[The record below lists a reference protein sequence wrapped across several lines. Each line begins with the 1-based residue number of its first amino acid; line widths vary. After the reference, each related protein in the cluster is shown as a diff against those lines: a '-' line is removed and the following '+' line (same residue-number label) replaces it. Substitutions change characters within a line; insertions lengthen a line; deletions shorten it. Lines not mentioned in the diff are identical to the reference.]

1 MNERKKIPTAVY
13 AEMTPNPSSMK
24 FVADRLL
31 LTGGLQVEYKSK
43 SEAAGSSPL
52 AEELFNFP
60 FVTNVFVAHNFVTVT
75 KDATIDWDMIVM
87 QLREY
92 VREWLMDNEIAVS
105 AVPAELMSRSAS
117 MIEEAKAGG
126 STPSSVDRSNF
137 KPSEYDDAI
146 MALLE
151 EFVRPAVE
159 ADGGAID
166 FVGYDEKK
174 VFVEMKGSCAGCP
187 SSTATLK
194 GGIENLLKAKL
205 PSVVEEVISV

>member
-1 MNERKKIPTAVY
+1 
-13 AEMTPNPSSMK
+13 MK

-43 SEAAGSSPL
+43 AEASGSSPL

-60 FVTNVFVAHNFVTVT
+60 FVTNVFIAHNFVTVT
-75 KDATIDWDMIVM
+75 KDGTIDWDMIVM

-92 VREWLMDNEIAVS
+92 IREWLMDNEIAVS
-105 AVPAELMSRSAS
+105 TVPAELMSRSAS

-126 STPSSVDRSNF
+126 STPSSVDRSKF

>member
-1 MNERKKIPTAVY
+1 
-13 AEMTPNPSSMK
+13 MK

-43 SEAAGSSPL
+43 AEAAGSSPL

-75 KDATIDWDMIVM
+75 KDGTIDWDMIVM

-105 AVPAELMSRSAS
+105 TVPAELMSRSAS

>member
-1 MNERKKIPTAVY
+1 
-13 AEMTPNPSSMK
+13 MTPNPSSMK

-31 LTGGLQVEYKSK
+31 LTSGLQVEYKSK
-43 SEAAGSSPL
+43 AEAAGSSPL

-75 KDATIDWDMIVM
+75 KDGTIDWDMIVM

-92 VREWLMDNEIAVS
+92 IREWLMDNEIAVS
-105 AVPAELMSRSAS
+105 TVPAELMSRSAS
-117 MIEEAKAGG
+117 MIEEAKVGG
-126 STPSSVDRSNF
+126 SSPSAVDRSNF

>member
-1 MNERKKIPTAVY
+1 
-13 AEMTPNPSSMK
+13 MK

-43 SEAAGSSPL
+43 AEAAGSSPL

-60 FVTNVFVAHNFVTVT
+60 FVTNVFIAHNFVTVT
-75 KDATIDWDMIVM
+75 KDGTIDWDMIVM

-92 VREWLMDNEIAVS
+92 IRVWLMDNVIAVS
-105 AVPAELMSRSAS
+105 TVPAELMSRSAG
-117 MIEEAKAGG
+117 MIEEAKTGG
-126 STPSSVDRSNF
+126 STPASVDRSKF

-187 SSTATLK
+187 SSSATLK

>member
-1 MNERKKIPTAVY
+1 MNERKKIPTSVY

-43 SEAAGSSPL
+43 AEASGSSPL

-75 KDATIDWDMIVM
+75 KDGTIDWDMIVM

-92 VREWLMDNEIAVS
+92 IREWLMDNEIAVS
-105 AVPAELMSRSAS
+105 TVPAELMSRSAG

-126 STPSSVDRSNF
+126 STPSTVDRSKF
-137 KPSEYDDAI
+137 KPSEYDDSI

-166 FVGYDEKK
+166 FVGYDDKK
-174 VFVEMKGSCAGCP
+174 VFVETITM
-187 SSTATLK
+187 
-194 GGIENLLKAKL
+194 N
-205 PSVVEEVISV
+205 

>member
-1 MNERKKIPTAVY
+1 M
-13 AEMTPNPSSMK
+13 
-24 FVADRLL
+24 L
-31 LTGGLQVEYKSK
+31 GLELGTV
-43 SEAAGSSPL
+43 
-52 AEELFNFP
+52 LFNFP
-60 FVTNVFVAHNFVTVT
+60 FVTNVFIAHNFVTVT
-75 KDATIDWDMIVM
+75 KDGTIDWDMIVM

-92 VREWLMDNEIAVS
+92 IREWLMDNEVAVS
-105 AVPAELMSRSAS
+105 TVPAELMSRSAS

-126 STPSSVDRSNF
+126 STPSSVDRSKF

-187 SSTATLK
+187 SSKETLK

>member
-1 MNERKKIPTAVY
+1 
-13 AEMTPNPSSMK
+13 MK

-43 SEAAGSSPL
+43 AEALGSSAL

-60 FVTNVFVAHNFVTVT
+60 FVTNVFIAHNFVTVT
-75 KDATIDWDMIVM
+75 KDGTIDWDMIVM

-92 VREWLMDNEIAVS
+92 IREWLMDNEIAVS
-105 AVPAELMSRSAS
+105 TVPAELMSRSAS

-126 STPSSVDRSNF
+126 STPSSVDRSKF